1 MRVLVVGAGALG
13 GYFGGC
19 LVKGGRDVTFLARG
33 QRAAQLTADG
43 LRITGPHV
51 SFTGPVRTA
60 LAGSINETFDLVL
73 LAVKA
78 YGLDDAMRD
87 MASAIGPATM
97 VLPVLN
103 GMSHIDTLSSM
114 FGTDR
119 VLGGMAQIGAAMSAD
134 GLIELQWPHAELVFG
149 ERAGGSSERASAIH
163 EVLTVD
169 GFRARLSAEVTQ
181 DMWEKWM
188 IVGTV
193 AGGTCL
199 MRASIGEII
208 AAGGQEFLLR
218 LFAELRAVGAA
229 AGFAARS
236 KFIGEETAFLTDA
249 ASGAKASMLRDIE
262 RRGPTEGEHMLGQL
276 VTLARRHGVATP
288 MLDLANC
295 HVAAYEVVRS
305 RNQDSR

>member
-19 LVKGGRDVTFLARG
+19 LVKAGRDVTFLARG
-33 QRAAQLTADG
+33 QRAAQLAADG

-51 SFTGPVRTA
+51 SFAGPVRTL
-60 LAGSINETFDLVL
+60 LADSINEAFGLVL

-78 YGLDDAMRD
+78 YGLDGAMRD
-87 MASAIGPATM
+87 MAPGMGPDTM
-97 VLPVLN
+97 ILPVLN
-103 GMSHIDTLSSM
+103 GMSHIDTLSSA
-114 FGTDR
+114 FGAAR
-119 VLGGMAQIGAAMSAD
+119 VLGGMAQIGATLSVE
-134 GLIELQWPHAELVFG
+134 GLIELRWPHAELVFG
-149 ERAGGSSERASAIH
+149 ELAGGTSERASAIR
-163 EVLTVD
+163 EELSVD

-193 AGGTCL
+193 AGSTCL

-208 AAGGQEFLLR
+208 AGGGQEFLLR
-218 LFAELRAVGAA
+218 FFTELRAVGAA

-236 KFIGEETAFLTDA
+236 KFIGEEMAFLTDA

-262 RRGPTEGEHMLGQL
+262 RGGPTEGEHMLGQL
-276 VTLARRHGVATP
+276 VALARKHGVATP
-288 MLDLANC
+288 TLDLAHC

-305 RNQDSR
+305 RK